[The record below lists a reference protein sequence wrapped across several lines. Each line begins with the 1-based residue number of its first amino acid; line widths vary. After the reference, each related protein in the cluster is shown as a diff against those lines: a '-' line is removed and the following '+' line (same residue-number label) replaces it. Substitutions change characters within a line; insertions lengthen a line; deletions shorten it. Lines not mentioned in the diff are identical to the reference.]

1 MKNFNSIINVVLAV
15 AIAVLFYLHFTSHK
29 KTMAAGAAKPSC
41 AKGCVIAY
49 FEMDSIQNH
58 FEYYKE
64 IIKDLSKKEQDVRGV
79 LAMKKNA
86 NITKLKEY
94 QGKGNSMS
102 QEQMASASQDMQNR
116 EREYQI
122 DEQTEANKL
131 QEETRTK
138 LLEVK
143 KKIEDF
149 LKEYNKD
156 KTYSFILSNSSDL
169 IYYKDSSYN
178 ITTDIVKGLNEM
190 YPVKKK

>member
-1 MKNFNSIINVVLAV
+1 MKNLNTILNVVLAIAV
-15 AIAVLFYLHFTSHK
+15 AVLFYFHFSGNK
-29 KTMAAGAAKPSC
+29 QNKSMAAKSSC

-58 FEYYKE
+58 FDYYKQ
-64 IIKDLSKKEQDVRGV
+64 IIEELSKKEQDVRTV
-79 LAMKKNA
+79 LATKKNA

-94 QGKGNSMS
+94 QGRGSSMT
-102 QEQMASASQDMQNR
+102 QEQMAVAQQDLQNR
-116 EREYQI
+116 DRAYQL

-131 QEETRTK
+131 QDETRTK
-138 LLEVK
+138 LLDVK

-178 ITTDIVKGLNEM
+178 ITNDIVKGLNDL
-190 YPVKKK
+190 YKVKKK

>member
-1 MKNFNSIINVVLAV
+1 MKNFNSILNVALAIAV
-15 AIAVLFYLHFTSHK
+15 AILFYLHFTSHK
-29 KTMAAGAAKPSC
+29 KSMAASAAKPSC

-64 IIKDLSKKEQDVRGV
+64 IIKELSKKEQDVRSV
-79 LAMKKNA
+79 LATKKNA

-94 QGKGNSMS
+94 QGKGSSMN
-102 QEQMASASQDMQNR
+102 QEQMAQAQQDLQNR
-116 EREYQI
+116 DREYQL

-131 QEETRTK
+131 QDETRTK

-169 IYYKDSSYN
+169 IYYKDSSFN
-178 ITTDIVKGLNEM
+178 ITNDIVKGLNDL
-190 YPVKKK
+190 YPTKKK